1 MDNKYIKRIVFAIS
15 LIMSIILMIMMVN
28 AKILPYIYMISIG
41 IVLFIML
48 IGEYFLIFTRKP
60 KSKRSLITQI
70 LSLILSCVM
79 IVGSFAFYKAT
90 QAVDLM
96 TSQSFM
102 QRAISVVVLKD
113 SVIKNQLQIPK
124 HQLGYLNSIDEETMN
139 YAIDKIGDDL
149 GDIDVKGIKD
159 PSSLVQ
165 DLYNEDVDAIILDEA
180 FRSLIEQDHKNFSEE
195 TRVVYQVTQDQ
206 KMVIAKDVDVTKKP
220 FLVYISGNDEYGDI
234 KTVSRSD
241 VNMLVTVNPNTKQ
254 ILLLSIPRDTYYP
267 LHRNGQYDKFTHAG
281 IYGLQESID
290 TLEDMIQ
297 EDINYYVRMNF
308 TSFINI
314 VDALGG
320 ITVYSPHEFTT
331 VKGNYHIHKGEN
343 NLNAKEALSF
353 VRERKAFVDGDFERG
368 RNQQRMIQAIVK
380 KICSPAILTS
390 FTKVIDTV
398 SVSVEMNLT
407 TEDINALVKMQLSSM
422 PTWDIQTYQILGDT
436 DELPCYS
443 SGGLTASV
451 VVPYE
456 SSLLQAT
463 DYINQMMNNQKIDIQ
478 KGE

>member
-48 IGEYFLIFTRKP
+48 IGEYFLIFTCKP

-165 DLYNEDVDAIILDEA
+165 DLYNE
-180 FRSLIEQDHKNFSEE
+180 
-195 TRVVYQVTQDQ
+195 
-206 KMVIAKDVDVTKKP
+206 
-220 FLVYISGNDEYGDI
+220 G
-234 KTVSRSD
+234 
-241 VNMLVTVNPNTKQ
+241 
-254 ILLLSIPRDTYYP
+254 
-267 LHRNGQYDKFTHAG
+267 
-281 IYGLQESID
+281 
-290 TLEDMIQ
+290 
-297 EDINYYVRMNF
+297 
-308 TSFINI
+308 
-314 VDALGG
+314 
-320 ITVYSPHEFTT
+320 
-331 VKGNYHIHKGEN
+331 
-343 NLNAKEALSF
+343 
-353 VRERKAFVDGDFERG
+353 
-368 RNQQRMIQAIVK
+368 
-380 KICSPAILTS
+380 
-390 FTKVIDTV
+390 
-398 SVSVEMNLT
+398 
-407 TEDINALVKMQLSSM
+407 
-422 PTWDIQTYQILGDT
+422 
-436 DELPCYS
+436 
-443 SGGLTASV
+443 
-451 VVPYE
+451 
-456 SSLLQAT
+456 
-463 DYINQMMNNQKIDIQ
+463 DYIR
-478 KGE
+478 